1 MSAPKDPTRPDI
13 SKIKTR
19 LRTQNTAQRI
29 VPGWFLPLFG
39 REGEGRDHKKKTP
52 KVMGDLKVDDDAILK
67 SFLAE
72 VGEVERDNEV
82 VSLGKSAATA
92 AERPR
97 KRLYSHPSPGCERY
111 YHPHSWKELKMKRK
125 KQLKKDTASKIKSL
139 VDEGKHEQIYEQSEE
154 FQKELKLKVREILT
168 DQEWRRRKMAMR
180 GRLKKDEE
188 EQKEIRKKKREHEEQ
203 WEGTRENRVSS
214 WRDFMK
220 AGKKAKKGETRPPK
234 LKTEDPNKSYV
245 QRPVKKG

>member
-1 MSAPKDPTRPDI
+1 ILSCFKLNPFEHLNLSFDSSTDDVKRQYRKISLMVHPD
-13 SKIKTR
+13 KCKHP
-19 LRTQNTAQRI
+19 QAQEA
-29 VPGWFLPLFG
+29 FG
-39 REGEGRDHKKKTP
+39 
-52 KVMGDLKVDDDAILK
+52 A
-67 SFLAE
+67 LAKAQQLLLNDQ
-72 VGEVERDNEV
+72 ERDYILTQVHAAKREILLLILDFTYFMAFLLV
-82 VSLGKSAATA
+82 TFLSLNC
-92 AERPR
+92 AE
-97 KRLYSHPSPGCERY
+97 
-111 YHPHSWKELKMKRK
+111 ELKMKRK

-139 VDEGKHEQIYEQSEE
+139 VDEGKHEQLYEQSEE
-154 FQKELKLKVREILT
+154 FQKELKLKISE
-168 DQEWRRRKMAMR
+168 EE